1 MTGKQV
7 RLFLVDGTVGGLMT
21 AEILNWTGHMLRGRR
36 SDLGDIKRREEAKR
50 TGVYVLFGTNDEDEP
65 AAYIGEGDY
74 VANRLD
80 QHNLNKDFWKD
91 VVIIT
96 SKDMNLTKAHVRY
109 LESELIKLAQGIG
122 RYKLLNGNAPTGGAA
137 LPEADE
143 SDMKYFISH
152 IQILMPVLG
161 FDIFRGRPKSAT
173 AKVTAPA
180 PDEDTAV
187 ASAEEESP
195 DTVSSTD
202 SPVFR
207 MTTRNGCDARA
218 QLIDGEFTMLE
229 GSIINRMMKDNPAMA
244 ETTRQQFNAR
254 KPLHAKVVA
263 VSRTGPRPH
272 LVTLEKDF
280 VFTSPSAAAAV
291 VYGRASANG
300 RTAWLTDARETFGD
314 WERRQSL

>member
-143 SDMKYFISH
+143 SDMKYFISQ

-173 AKVTAPA
+173 TKVAPPA
-180 PDEDTAV
+180 PDEDAVV
-187 ASAEEESP
+187 ASADEKSLV
-195 DTVSSTD
+195 TVSFTD

-207 MTTRNGCDARA
+207 MTTRDGCDARA

-229 GSIINRMMKDNPAMA
+229 GSVINGMMKDTANMSDS
-244 ETTRQQFNAR
+244 TRQQFNAR
-254 KPLHAKVVA
+254 KPLHAKVVDA
-263 VSRTGPRPH
+263 SLPGPQPH

-300 RTAWLTDARETFGD
+300 RTTWQTDSRETFGD

>member
-36 SDLGDIKRREEAKR
+36 SELGEIKRREEAKR
-50 TGVYVLFGTNDEDEP
+50 TGVYILFGTDEEDQP
-65 AAYIGEGDY
+65 AAYIGEGDF

-80 QHNLNKDFWKD
+80 QHNIHKDFWKD

-109 LESELIKLAQGIG
+109 LESELIRLAQNIG
-122 RYKLLNGNAPTGGAA
+122 RFKLLNGNAPTGGAA

-143 SDMKYFISH
+143 SDMKYFISQ

-173 AKVTAPA
+173 RKAVTPA
-180 PDEDTAV
+180 PGEHSVV
-187 ASAEEESP
+187 ASTDEESP
-195 DTVSSTD
+195 DTVSATD

-229 GSIINRMMKDNPAMA
+229 GSVINGMMKDTANMSDS
-244 ETTRQQFNAR
+244 TRQQFNAR

-272 LVTLEKDF
+272 LVTLGKDF